1 MLEAL
6 KSKASRMMSK
16 LPLQTKI
23 NPRNSPK
30 LIRLLKMDKKKF
42 KLRFRFKAKPIKRI
56 YLLRM
61 NYEDLK

>member
-1 MLEAL
+1 
-6 KSKASRMMSK
+6 MMSK

-30 LIRLLKMDKKKF
+30 LIQLLKMDKKKF
-42 KLRFRFKAKPIKRI
+42 KLKFKFKAKPIKRT
-56 YLLRM
+56 YQLRM